1 MIDPVRSAGSTIR
14 VRAVRGRVVDP
25 FRGSLDVEQPE
36 RLASRKA
43 EDQPLDD
50 VVDRLAALPNVK
62 LTRAGRRFS
71 LQRGDDVLKVSFA
84 SAARRVSLDDTTLEG
99 DGMLAIAVVHAL
111 LPLFGAV
118 EIYIGTYTDLIDGHE
133 PLDTVSKRFDEWWIQ
148 DSLRVAK
155 RLEARDAAA
164 RMAAA
169 EPAPPVVPK
178 RWSNRRIALAALV
191 CIAALVAISGGAVVV
206 STPKRAPLAAYCTKN
221 SDCESRACLPREPV
235 KSVQLNGV
243 DLSTLS
249 APHVSDPSGV
259 CTRSCET
266 DADCPSSMSC
276 GAVVRYGSLGF
287 GHRASSCIPR
297 AWQDDASW

>member
-1 MIDPVRSAGSTIR
+1 MVDPVWPAIR
-14 VRAVRGRVVDP
+14 VRAVRGRIIDP

-36 RLASRKA
+36 RLASRSV

-50 VVDRLAALPNVK
+50 VIERLSALPNVK

-71 LQRGDDVLKVSFA
+71 LRRGGDTLKVSFA
-84 SAARRVSLDDTTLEG
+84 SAARRVSLDDTAFEG
-99 DGMLAIAVVHAL
+99 DGMLAIAVLHAL

-118 EIYIGTYTDLIDGHE
+118 EVYIGTYTDLIDGHE
-133 PLDTVSKRFDEWWIQ
+133 PLDTVSKRYDDWWIQ

-164 RMAAA
+164 RLAAA
-169 EPAPPVVPK
+169 QPAPPVYPK
-178 RWSNRRIALAALV
+178 RWSNRRIAVAAIA
-191 CIAALVAISGGAVVV
+191 CIVGLVAIAGGAIWV
-206 STPKRAPLAAYCTKN
+206 SAPKRAPLAAYCTKN
-221 SDCESRACLPREPV
+221 EDCESRACLPREPV
-235 KSVQLNGV
+235 HSVQLDGV

-259 CTRSCET
+259 CTQSCAT
-266 DADCPSSMSC
+266 DGDCPSSMAC

-297 AWQDDASW
+297 AWQDDPTP